1 MKMKVEAVFDLDE
14 KVLGPLQEGEEREG
28 IEEIVREYGKA
39 CCPGMTLE
47 TVTVNIWKEG
57 EV

>member
-1 MKMKVEAVFDLDE
+1 MKVEAVFDLDE
-14 KVLGPLQEGEEREG
+14 KVLGPLQEGEAREG
-28 IEEIVREYGKA
+28 IEEIVREQGKA